1 MTENFKQFL
10 ELVSKEKELADKV
23 NAMSKDEIIA
33 YARELGIE
41 LTQADLNAPGAELSD
56 DELEAVSGGNQC
68 HCVLGGG
75 GTTGVRSTYL
85 PDGTVAITYNDEAC
99 ACVAVGLGYE
109 VTEHN
114 DGTVNKSK
122 RCTCVGAGVGV
133 GVDGLY

>member
-1 MTENFKQFL
+1 MTENFKKFL
-10 ELVSKEKELADKV
+10 ELVSKEKEQADKV

-33 YARELGIE
+33 YAKELGIE
-41 LTQADLNAPGAELSD
+41 LTKADLTAPGTELSD
-56 DELEAVSGGNQC
+56 DELETVSGGDQC

-75 GTTGVRSTYL
+75 GTTGICRTYL
-85 PDGTVAITYNDEAC
+85 PDGTVAIIYNDETC

-109 VTEHN
+109 VTEHR
-114 DGTVNKSK
+114 DGTVNKSE